1 MPPQPGT
8 PSSERRGGGA
18 PAPRAAGRGA
28 RRPAA
33 MLLLSLAGLFDSAY
47 LTWYHYDPAV
57 RVCVVT
63 SGCETVNTSRYAMVG
78 PIPVAVIGVAG
89 YLLIVAA
96 LLLQRWGPP
105 PLRVPAGYAVYGMA
119 LLGCGFAVSL
129 TGIEVLVLR
138 AICTWCVLSA
148 IVIAG
153 LCALATL
160 EAADR
165 A

>member
-1 MPPQPGT
+1 MPPQVGMR
-8 PSSERRGGGA
+8 SSKGRGGGA
-18 PAPRAAGRGA
+18 P
-28 RRPAA
+28 RRAA
-33 MLLLSLAGLFDSAY
+33 MLLLSLAGLADSAY

-63 SGCETVNTSRYAMVG
+63 SGCETVNTSRYAVVG
-78 PIPVAVIGVAG
+78 PIPVAAIGVAG
-89 YLLIVAA
+89 YLLIAGA

-105 PLRVPAGYAVYGMA
+105 SLRVPAGYAVYGMA
-119 LLGCGFAVSL
+119 LLGCGFAAAL
-129 TGIEVLVLR
+129 TGIEVLVLH

-160 EAADR
+160 EAADH